1 MYTNAKR
8 ASVTC
13 VCFFN
18 HVYWTYSPDFFPQIE
33 ELEQKYGGHIIARR
47 AARRIQTAFRQY
59 QLSKNFQKIRN
70 SLSESKL
77 PRRISLRHPSPSGR
91 SRNAAQRHSY
101 TLHPGGGQIPLRSKT
116 PPPPPCRSTSLPP
129 SPASTTTNTSTSSTQ
144 GQAPPQTP
152 GPTLTQLEDCF
163 SEQVSVCGSGVK
175 ITHLKEL
182 HLINIWR
189 KLLWDDL
196 EKVKIKIFSSTTS
209 SSIQCFCVLVRVL
222 DIKQEKRE
230 RGCTWS

>member
-1 MYTNAKR
+1 MIYLQGVYFSQQPLCCSLSILLHIALQSVLAFEWWWLVLLLLSCQRVYTNAKR
-8 ASVTC
+8 APVTS
-13 VCFFN
+13 VCFFEDPSN
-18 HVYWTYSPDFFPQIE
+18 HLYLTSSQSFFSQIE

-91 SRNAAQRHSY
+91 NRNAAQRHSY

-129 SPASTTTNTSTSSTQ
+129 SPASATTNTSTQ
-144 GQAPPQTP
+144 GQAPPQSP

-163 SEQVSVCGSGVK
+163 SEQVSVCGKGIKS
-175 ITHLKEL
+175 TNYLK
-182 HLINIWR
+182 
-189 KLLWDDL
+189 KLNL
-196 EKVKIKIFSSTTS
+196 KNM
-209 SSIQCFCVLVRVL
+209 
-222 DIKQEKRE
+222 
-230 RGCTWS
+230 